1 MCHEKPCLNLFHFEN
16 VLLVGQL
23 HRIESISCTLALG
36 CLEEATGKTPDVGT
50 FPKKQKKSGLG
61 QVGSIPKIRGL
72 QQRGVL
78 GQLHATR
85 LIEAGQLLRLQ
96 PTQSIQMVF
105 V

>member
-1 MCHEKPCLNLFHFEN
+1 LEN
-16 VLLVGQL
+16 VLLVAQL
-23 HRIESISCTLALG
+23 HQIESISCTLALG

-72 QQRGVL
+72 LQQGAVL

-96 PTQSIQMVF
+96 PTNQFKWFLCKIM
-105 V
+105 